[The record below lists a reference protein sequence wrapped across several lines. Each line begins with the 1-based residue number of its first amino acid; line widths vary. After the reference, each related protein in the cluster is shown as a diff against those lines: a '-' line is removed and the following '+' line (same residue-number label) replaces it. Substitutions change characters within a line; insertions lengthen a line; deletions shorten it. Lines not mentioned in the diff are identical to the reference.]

1 MDGVDVKKITD
12 ETFTKDKK
20 TKKEKKLECI
30 SPANNSWIFFSHF
43 IFFRGNCRSY
53 PAIPALQIY
62 MYINMNKT
70 MCIYMPMNK
79 YTCIMYIYIH
89 LYRHMYV
96 EMYKH
101 IHVYTCV
108 YTYLHL
114 HTYIHMY
121 IHMCTHEHTQM
132 RSISAEPAGLAAGPA
147 GRDNRPGR
155 PGWTAGWSGPAR
167 ETSCCGPAKQP
178 GG

>member
-1 MDGVDVKKITD
+1 
-12 ETFTKDKK
+12 
-20 TKKEKKLECI
+20 
-30 SPANNSWIFFSHF
+30 
-43 IFFRGNCRSY
+43 
-53 PAIPALQIY
+53 
-62 MYINMNKT
+62 MYICIYIYIYICIYVYWSVFLQQIIHGFVFPISFFFKQTVDLIRRSQLYKYICIYIYIYMNKT

-108 YTYLHL
+108 YTYLHV

-147 GRDNRPGR
+147 GRDKRPGR